1 VAGRADVQHQHRRGL
16 DRRHA
21 RLISRAGAQLNISRA
36 ASSSW
41 VGYLRALTACGF
53 TRGLAYAFTTVA
65 TQAVVRPERGGRG
78 RGRDAD
84 CVGHFCRCRS
94 GTVPEMLQ
102 RAGMSP
108 AGAIDAVVA
117 VLAALLLPAGVVVLF
132 IARASNPGA
141 EI

>member
-1 VAGRADVQHQHRRGL
+1 MRSRRWRRKPSSVLGAAGEATGVT
-16 DRRHA
+16 
-21 RLISRAGAQLNISRA
+21 
-36 ASSSW
+36 
-41 VGYLRALTACGF
+41 LTALV
-53 TRGLAYAFTTVA
+53 TLAGVGVA
-65 TQAVVRPERGGRG
+65 V
-78 RGRDAD
+78 
-84 CVGHFCRCRS
+84 S